1 MFRCTSHFNR
11 LGIIGARRYSD
22 NYGILP
28 ESARVVIAG
37 DYFLFLTITPDRK
50 YKYCIKKIY

>member
-11 LGIIGARRYSD
+11 LGIIGVRRYSD

-37 DYFLFLTITPDRK
+37 EYFLFLTITPDRK
-50 YKYCIKKIY
+50 YCIKKIY